1 MWPFKKKEFFTPE
14 QRDSIV
20 AAIREAEQQT
30 SGEIRLYVESRCR
43 FVDPVDRAAEI
54 FTGLQMHATKER
66 NGVLIYVALDD
77 HQMAILGDEGIH
89 QKVGSDFWEKEV
101 SKMIY
106 HFSHHDYA
114 NGLIDIVTDIGDAL
128 KKNFPYSRDSDK
140 NELPDDLV
148 FGK

>member
-20 AAIREAEQQT
+20 AAIREAEKQT
-30 SGEIRLYVESRCR
+30 SGEIRLYVESHCR
-43 FVDPVDRAAEI
+43 FVDPIDRAAEI

-66 NGVLIYVALDD
+66 NGVLIYIALDD
-77 HQMAILGDEGIH
+77 HQLAVLGDEGIH
-89 QKVGSDFWEKEV
+89 RKVGSHFWEQEV

-106 HFSHHDYA
+106 HFSHQDYSE
-114 NGLIDIVTDIGDAL
+114 GLIDIISDIGNAL
-128 KKNFPYSRDSDK
+128 KANFPYSRDTDK

>member
-66 NGVLIYVALDD
+66 NGVLIYIALDD
-77 HQMAILGDEGIH
+77 HQLAVLGDEGIH
-89 QKVGSDFWEKEV
+89 RKVGSKFWEQEV
-101 SKMIY
+101 NKMIY
-106 HFSHHDYA
+106 HFSHQDYTQ
-114 NGLIDIVTDIGDAL
+114 GLIDIISDIGNAL
-128 KKNFPYSRDSDK
+128 KTNFPFSRDTDK

>member
-20 AAIREAEQQT
+20 AAVRAAETQT
-30 SGEIRLYVESRCR
+30 SGEIRLYIESRCR
-43 FVDPVDRAAEI
+43 FVDPIDRAAEV
-54 FTGLQMHATKER
+54 FTGLQMQATKER

-89 QKVGSDFWEKEV
+89 QRVGRDFWEKEV
-101 SKMIY
+101 NKMIY
-106 HFSHHDYA
+106 HFSHQDFTT
-114 NGLIDIVTDIGDAL
+114 GLIDIITDIGDAL
-128 KKNFPYSRDSDK
+128 KMNFPYSRDTDK